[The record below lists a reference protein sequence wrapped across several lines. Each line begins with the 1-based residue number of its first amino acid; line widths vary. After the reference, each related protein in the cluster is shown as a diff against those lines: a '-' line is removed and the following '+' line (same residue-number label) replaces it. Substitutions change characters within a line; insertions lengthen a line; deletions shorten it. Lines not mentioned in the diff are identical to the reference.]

1 MFQSQNSVQEL
12 FSVNPALGNEILN
25 RSLQTVSLMNATIV
39 EAEETFLRN
48 IEDEETRNHFILKK
62 LCQCRF
68 YDIPPV
74 PEFHKPSVGMIRSD
88 DLGHLVQFS
97 GTVIRTG
104 MVGASSEA
112 SR

>member
-1 MFQSQNSVQEL
+1 MFQSRNSVQEL

-39 EAEETFLRN
+39 EAEETFLRS
-48 IEDEETRNHFILKK
+48 IEDEETRNHFILK

-104 MVGASSEA
+104 MVGESSEA

>member
-1 MFQSQNSVQEL
+1 MVFMNSVQQL

-25 RSLQTVSLMNATIV
+25 RSVQSVSLMNATIV
-39 EAEETFLRN
+39 EAEETFIN
-48 IEDEETRNHFILKK
+48 SIQDEETRQHFVRKE

-88 DLGHLVQFS
+88 DLGRLVQFS

-104 MVGASSEA
+104 MVCSPYQLDS
-112 SR
+112 